1 MAEIK
6 NSLDVTP
13 RRYVISGGGTGG
25 HIFPALSIANEIRRR
40 DSRAQI
46 LFVGAKG
53 RMEAEKVPA
62 AGYEILTLDVKGLE
76 RKKLYKNFA
85 IIYRLIKS
93 MLTVRK
99 VLRNFRPDIAIG
111 VGGYASA
118 PTLMT
123 ANLLRIPTLVQE
135 QNSYAGVTNK
145 VVGRRANS
153 VCVAYKGMERF
164 FPQEKIRLTG
174 NPVRQDLFTIGKH
187 DPAAYEYFGLRSDR
201 KTILVIGGS
210 LGART
215 INESVADALPLLAA
229 REDIQV
235 LWQTGKGY
243 AAKAQAQVKALVGA
257 TNIVTTDFVYRMD
270 MAFSIADLVVSRA
283 GAGSISE
290 FCLLKLPVILVPSPN
305 VSEDH
310 QTKNALALVDE
321 GAAIMVRDGE
331 AREKLLATIFDTI
344 DNKSVIDSLS
354 SNISRLAL
362 PDAAKVIVDE
372 IEQIIAQKR
381 KS

>member
-6 NSLDVTP
+6 NSSDGTP

-40 DSRAQI
+40 DPRAQI